1 MWLTDVSIRRPIFMI
16 MFVLALIVLGLQSR
30 SRMPEELNPKI
41 DFPYVTV
48 ITVYPGAGPN
58 EIETLVSERIEK
70 AVGSIGNLRNVT
82 SSSQNGMSTVSL
94 EFELGTDL
102 NAATADIRDKVSAIK
117 GDLPKDVE
125 DPTILKLD
133 ISSEPVVTIG
143 LSGPLSPKEMRILA
157 DDVIVDRLSK
167 VGGVASVNA
176 TGGEEREISVSVDK
190 DRLQA
195 YSIGLPALIQAIR
208 ASNLNLPAGTIKEDN
223 RDYSI
228 RTVGELKQ
236 AKEIE
241 DVRIMVPGKNS
252 KPDTYVR
259 LGDVATVA
267 DTVKEPERVSRINGK
282 PTVVLTVQKQSDA
295 NTVDVSKGVMKQIK
309 EMGTVLPPGVKPII
323 IDDQADYV
331 RDSLNDVNKSL
342 FEGIFLVVM
351 IVLLFLH
358 TARATFIVAIAIPT
372 SILATFTPIYAFG
385 FTLNTM
391 TLLALSL
398 VVGILVDDSIVI
410 LENIERHLRK
420 GEGKKEAAI
429 NGRTEIG
436 LAAVAITMVDIV
448 VFVPVAFMGGIVGQF
463 FRQFGITVATATAF
477 SLFMSFT
484 LTPMLASRWMKTE
497 KERNRDDI
505 DTSRR
510 VSEGRSTFKDRVDIV
525 AGKVFGGLE
534 AIMKGLDHT
543 YRGVLEWALH
553 NRFLTLVIG
562 FVSLFVVFSL
572 IMPGSLISV
581 DPVTRRFVA
590 GVPSAGR
597 VVIALIA
604 LVLCAIAAGIDSK
617 SKKIAIGFGVTMAFI
632 ALAVFLPFGFTM
644 FPDSDRGSFIIS
656 MRTPPGTSLKATDGV
671 VRQVEAILD
680 KLPEMK
686 PIERWVSDRVW
697 YKPSTWHNRHME
709 VVDEGYYVSYIG
721 AAASGMFGVQQ
732 GSQYARI
739 SCKAVKKTHR
749 IRGIKGIVEDISA
762 QTASIPGAEQITVSA
777 SSGEGPTG
785 GVNME
790 VQGQNMDDIMI
801 QARKLA
807 DIMSKT
813 KGAIDVDISYK
824 ESLPERRIIVDRLRA
839 AELGM
844 SVSQVAIN
852 ARTAIAGDDT
862 MKLRE
867 AGTEYPIRVWFAKSD
882 RDKSSDI
889 ENLIVGAKNGAPIYL
904 GDVASVRIDNAP
916 SKIDRKNRQRV
927 VYVSANLASGADLGT
942 VGNAITAAY
951 EKSDKAPGVT
961 VATGGMGKMMMESFT
976 YAGQAMVL
984 AILLV
989 YMLMGALFESF
1000 LTPFV
1005 IMFSLPQAM
1014 VGALLALLVTG
1025 NIMSIVAMI
1034 GIIMLVGLVTKNAI
1048 LLVDYTNTLRERG
1061 RNRHDALLEA
1071 GPTRL
1076 RPILMTTLAM
1086 IGGMTPTALAMN
1098 EGSEWRAPMAIAVIG
1113 GLVLSTM
1120 LTLIVIPVSYTVV
1133 DDIWHWILRAFF
1145 PSAYKRSQEKQL
1157 GLPGEADA
1165 VLAGSDQEG

>member
-1 MWLTDVSIRRPIFMI
+1 MWLTDVSIRRPIFII

-48 ITVYPGAGPN
+48 ITMYPGAGPN
-58 EIETLVSERIEK
+58 EIETLISEPIEK
-70 AVGSIGNLRNVT
+70 AVGSIGDLRNVT

-102 NAATADIRDKVSAIK
+102 NAATADVRDKVSSIK
-117 GDLPKDVE
+117 GNLPKDVDE
-125 DPTILKLD
+125 PTIMKLD
-133 ISSEPVVTIG
+133 IASEPVVTIG

-195 YSIGLPALIQAIR
+195 YSIGLPAVIQAISV
-208 ASNLNLPAGTIKEDN
+208 SNLNLPAGTIKEDS

-228 RTVGELKQ
+228 RTVGEFKQ

-241 DVRIMVPGKNS
+241 EVRIAVAGKNG

-282 PTVVLTVQKQSDA
+282 PTVVVTVQKQSDA
-295 NTVDVSKGVMKQIK
+295 NTVDVSKGVMEQLK
-309 EMGTVLPPGVKPII
+309 EMASILPPGVKPII
-323 IDDQADYV
+323 IDDQAEYV
-331 RDSLNDVNKSL
+331 KDSLHDVNKSL
-342 FEGIFLVVM
+342 FEGILLVVL

-372 SILATFTPIYAFG
+372 SILATFTPISAFG

-420 GEGKKEAAI
+420 GEGRKDAAV

-436 LAAVAITMVDIV
+436 LAAVTITMVDIV

-477 SLFMSFT
+477 SLMMSFT

-497 KERNRDDI
+497 KEKENADKETD
-505 DTSRR
+505 RR
-510 VSEGRSTFKDRVDIV
+510 ISEGRPTPKDRVDIV
-525 AGKVFGGLE
+525 AGKVFGGIE
-534 AIMKGLDHT
+534 AVLHGLDGT

-572 IMPGSLISV
+572 SMKDPLVNV
-581 DPVTRRFVA
+581 DQVTRQFVL
-590 GVPSAGR
+590 GVPGIGR
-597 VVIALIA
+597 IVIAAIALALCLIA
-604 LVLCAIAAGIDSK
+604 ASIDSK
-617 SKKIAIGFGVTMAFI
+617 SKAIAIGYGVFMASV
-632 ALAVFLPFGFTM
+632 ALAVGLPFGFTM
-644 FPDSDRGSFIIS
+644 FPDSDRGSFTIS
-656 MRTPPGTSLKATDGV
+656 IRTPPGTSLKATDAV
-671 VRQVEAILD
+671 VRKVEAIVD

-686 PIERWVSDRVW
+686 PTDG
-697 YKPSTWHNRHME
+697 
-709 VVDEGYYVSYIG
+709 DEGYYVSYIG

-749 IRGIKGIVEDISA
+749 TRGVKEIVEDVSA
-762 QTASIPGAEQITVSA
+762 QTALIPGAEQITVA
-777 SSGEGPTG
+777 GSSGDGPTG

-790 VQGQNMDDIMI
+790 VQGQNMDDVMK

-807 DIMSKT
+807 AIMSST

-824 ESLPERRIIVDRLRA
+824 EALPERRIIVDRLRA
-839 AELGM
+839 ADLGM
-844 SVSQVAIN
+844 SVAQVASN

-862 MKLRE
+862 VKLRE
-867 AGTEYPIRVWFAKSD
+867 SGTEYPIRVWFQKSE

-904 GDVASVRIDNAP
+904 RDVASVRIDNAP

-927 VYVSANLASGADLGT
+927 VYVTANLANGADLGT

-951 EKSDKAPGVT
+951 EKSEKVHGVT

-976 YAGQAMVL
+976 FAGQAMLL

-1000 LTPFV
+1000 MTPFV

-1014 VGALLALLVTG
+1014 VGALLALLLTG

-1034 GIIMLVGLVTKNAI
+1034 GIIMLIGLVTKNAI

-1061 RNRHDALLEA
+1061 RSRHDALLEA

-1086 IGGMTPTALAMN
+1086 IGGMMPTALAMN
-1098 EGSEWRAPMAIAVIG
+1098 EGSEWRSPMAIAVIG

-1120 LTLIVIPVSYTVV
+1120 LTLVVIPVSYTIV
-1133 DDIWHWILRAFF
+1133 DDIWHWILRTFF
-1145 PSAYKRSQEKQL
+1145 PNAYKRAQEKEL
-1157 GLPGEADA
+1157 GLPSDA
-1165 VLAGSDQEG
+1165 QAILASSDQEG

>member
-1 MWLTDVSIRRPIFMI
+1 MWLTDVSIRRPIFII

-30 SRMPEELNPKI
+30 SRMPEELNPKMN
-41 DFPYVTV
+41 FPYVTV

-58 EIETLVSERIEK
+58 EIETLVSEPVEK

-102 NAATADIRDKVSAIK
+102 NAATADVRDKVSAMK

-125 DPTILKLD
+125 EPTIMKLD
-133 ISSEPVVTIG
+133 IASEPVVTIG

-167 VGGVASVNA
+167 IGGVASVNA

-195 YSIGLPALIQAIR
+195 YDIGLPALIQAIR

-228 RTVGELKQ
+228 RTVGEFKQ

-241 DVRIMVPGKNS
+241 DVRIMVPGKNG
-252 KPDTYVR
+252 KPDAYVR

-295 NTVDVSKGVMKQIK
+295 NTVDVSKGVMAQIK
-309 EMGTVLPPGVKPII
+309 EMGPILPPGVKPII

-331 RDSLNDVNKSL
+331 RDSLNDVNTSL

-372 SILATFTPIYAFG
+372 SILATFTPIHAFG

-497 KERNRDDI
+497 KEKHSDDI
-505 DTSRR
+505 DTDRR
-510 VSEGRSTFKDRVDIV
+510 VSEGSPTFKDKVDIV
-525 AGKVFGGLE
+525 AGKVFGGLD

-581 DPVTRRFVA
+581 DPVTRHFVV
-590 GVPSAGR
+590 GVPGAAR
-597 VVIALIA
+597 VAIALIA
-604 LVLCAIAAGIDSK
+604 LALCAIAAGIDSK
-617 SKKIAIGFGVTMAFI
+617 SKKIAIGFGVTVAFI
-632 ALAVFLPFGFTM
+632 SLAVSLPFGFTM
-644 FPDSDRGSFIIS
+644 FPDSDRGSFTIS
-656 MRTPPGTSLKATDGV
+656 IRTPPGTSLKATDGV
-671 VRQVEAILD
+671 VRKVEAILD

-686 PIERWVSDRVW
+686 R
-697 YKPSTWHNRHME
+697 TAGG
-709 VVDEGYYVSYIG
+709 DEGYYVSYIG

-739 SCKAVKKTHR
+739 SCKVVKKTHR
-749 IRGIKGIVEDISA
+749 KRGIKEIVEDVSA
-762 QTASIPGAEQITVSA
+762 RTASIPGAEQITASA

-844 SVSQVAIN
+844 SVSQVASN

-862 MKLRE
+862 VKLRE
-867 AGTEYPIRVWFAKSD
+867 AGTEYPIRVWFDKSE
-882 RDKSSDI
+882 RNKSSDI

-904 GDVASVRIDNAP
+904 ADVASVRIDNAP

-927 VYVSANLASGADLGT
+927 VYVMANLASGADMGT

-951 EKSDKAPGVT
+951 NKSDKVPGVT
-961 VATGGMGKMMMESFT
+961 VATGGMGKIMMESFS
-976 YAGQAMVL
+976 YAGQAMLL

-1014 VGALLALLVTG
+1014 VGALLALLVSG

-1061 RNRHDALLEA
+1061 RSRHDALLEA

-1098 EGSEWRAPMAIAVIG
+1098 EGSEWRSPMAIAVIG

-1145 PSAYKRSQEKQL
+1145 PSAYKRSQEKTL
-1157 GLPGEADA
+1157 GLPSDTDA
-1165 VLAGSDQEG
+1165 VLAASDQEG